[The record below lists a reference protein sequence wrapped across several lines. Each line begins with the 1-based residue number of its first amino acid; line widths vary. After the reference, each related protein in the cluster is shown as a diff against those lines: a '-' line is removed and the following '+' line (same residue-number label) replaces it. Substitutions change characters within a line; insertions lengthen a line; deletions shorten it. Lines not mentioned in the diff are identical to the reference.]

1 MDQSLGVFPQNAM
14 LAVYRRPD
22 MTGAP
27 RGRQCLHGSSR
38 MFLKLI
44 RSSLLAAVQTVAAA
58 LQNASRQ
65 FICHTRMLQT
75 CHSFLGAFLG
85 VPMAD
90 KITTDRGNRV
100 SVLLK
105 LSLAQ

>member
-1 MDQSLGVFPQNAM
+1 
-14 LAVYRRPD
+14 
-22 MTGAP
+22 
-27 RGRQCLHGSSR
+27 

-58 LQNASRQ
+58 LNSASRQ
-65 FICHTRMLQT
+65 FICHMTSSYDHTRMLQT
-75 CHSFLGAFLG
+75 CHSFLGAFLV

-90 KITTDRGNRV
+90 TITTDRGNRV